1 MNTITYYK
9 QNVWFEALKKL
20 KQLVRV
26 FWYLHCNA
34 MQQGSAQVWG
44 AGMCWRGWRGQKAGH
59 QQPWVLCTAP
69 LLWWVKE
76 QLLKAVVKTESL
88 ELGVIFGFSFFK
100 KAALEYSGV
109 WWGVCNP
116 VPEQVKISSFSKLE
130 ISPLNKWRY
139 RHGHRF
145 YMYI

>member
-9 QNVWFEALKKL
+9 QNVWFEALKEL

-34 MQQGSAQVWG
+34 MQQGSAQVWRGRYVLEGMTRTESWSPAAVGIVYSSSALVNEG
-44 AGMCWRGWRGQKAGH
+44 AASESGG
-59 QQPWVLCTAP
+59 
-69 LLWWVKE
+69 
-76 QLLKAVVKTESL
+76 KTESL
-88 ELGVIFGFSFFK
+88 ELRVIFGCNFFK

-109 WWGVCNP
+109 WWDVCNP

-130 ISPLNKWRY
+130 ISPLKKGRY